1 VVKTAR
7 QLKFKV
13 LTNVGTFFYHKH
25 YSSSHFYPLDCEAF
39 FDSLFDG
46 ASKEKLVDVLLS
58 EYDLSESE
66 CIQICQDAID
76 SLNKENLLQDID
88 VVS

>member
-1 VVKTAR
+1 MILTSDLKYRVVL
-7 QLKFKV
+7 Q
-13 LTNVGTFFYHKH
+13 VGTFFYHKH

-39 FDSLFDG
+39 FQSLFDG

>member
-1 VVKTAR
+1 MVTYFQYR
-7 QLKFKV
+7 V

-25 YSSSHFYPLDCEAF
+25 LSSSHFYPLDCAEFFEA
-39 FDSLFDG
+39 LFNG
-46 ASKEKLVDVLLS
+46 STSEQLVEILLN

-66 CIQICQDAID
+66 CIQICKDAID
-76 SLNKENLLQDID
+76 SLNKENLLKDID